1 MVFITLQPMFSSD
14 SVQIGSLTRTPA
26 ENPTWHHPLMYFN
39 HYFLKIHF
47 GAVDTWQLESQK
59 RILKLDFHFLHIL
72 DILDGFH
79 LLVVYL
85 FTLVPL
91 LWWKQKK
98 TNLLL

>member
-1 MVFITLQPMFSSD
+1 
-14 SVQIGSLTRTPA
+14 
-26 ENPTWHHPLMYFN
+26 MYFN

-72 DILDGFH
+72 DILDEFH

-98 TNLLL
+98 NELITLRQNSNIYWNFF